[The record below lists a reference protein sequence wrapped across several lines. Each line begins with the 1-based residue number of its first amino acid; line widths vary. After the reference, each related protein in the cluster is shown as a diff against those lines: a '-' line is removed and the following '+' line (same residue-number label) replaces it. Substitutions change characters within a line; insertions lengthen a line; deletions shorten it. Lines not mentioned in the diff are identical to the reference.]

1 MEMYTKLR
9 EEQLKIIDKG
19 YFEARFYKI
28 FAHLFDPVKQ
38 KLDHLK
44 KQVQNDATLSR
55 IEKTTILQRLTL
67 EQDITKNEP
76 GDMFHL
82 NEQEL
87 K

>member
-1 MEMYTKLR
+1 MEMLKRLENEMYTKLR

-44 KQVQNDATLSR
+44 KQV
-55 IEKTTILQRLTL
+55 
-67 EQDITKNEP
+67 
-76 GDMFHL
+76 
-82 NEQEL
+82 
-87 K
+87 